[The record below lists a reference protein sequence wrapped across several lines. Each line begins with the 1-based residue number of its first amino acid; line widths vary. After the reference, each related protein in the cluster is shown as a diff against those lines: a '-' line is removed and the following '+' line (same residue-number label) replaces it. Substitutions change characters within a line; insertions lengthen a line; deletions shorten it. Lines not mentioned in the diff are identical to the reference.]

1 MPIEIPF
8 TLAAIEDFIV
18 PIIAVAMV
26 ISGIINSSREA
37 KKAKDA
43 RARKRRSS
51 GSSSTSGSGDIQRD
65 IGADTSNSNLPTLEQ
80 IAEQR
85 RRQLDSLSR
94 KRMGTARQSPDQSA
108 KDAMAAERA
117 AAKKEYEARAE
128 AMRREKAEAA
138 AQSRAQERRR
148 QQAEEL
154 RRQQEQQQRER
165 AARAQRKRQQ
175 QQAKPQRSL
184 QSLGSG
190 QHDSIVSGNL
200 GHGATDVEDTH
211 TGFGTVHRHVKDAP
225 ALPAVQIGHASEIRA
240 LVKGHALRNA
250 ILLKEVLDRPL
261 ALRDDNEHSDPFD
274 F

>member
-1 MPIEIPF
+1 MPTEIPF

-43 RARKRRSS
+43 RARKRQTRSS
-51 GSSSTSGSGDIQRD
+51 GDIEST
-65 IGADTSNSNLPTLEQ
+65 IGADSSNSNLPTLEE

-94 KRMGTARQSPDQSA
+94 KRTGTPRQQPDQGA
-108 KDAMAAERA
+108 QNAIAAERA
-117 AAKKEYEARAE
+117 AAQKEYQARAE
-128 AMRREKAEAA
+128 ALRREKAEAA
-138 AQSRAQERRR
+138 AQSRALDRRR
-148 QQAEEL
+148 QQADEL

-165 AARAQRKRQQ
+165 AARARLRQQ
-175 QQAKPQRSL
+175 PAQSNRSL
-184 QSLGSG
+184 QTLGSEQSG
-190 QHDSIVSGNL
+190 SIVSGDL
-200 GHGATDVEDTH
+200 GHGATDVEDKH
-211 TGFGTVHRHVKDAP
+211 DGLGSVHRHVQDVP
-225 ALPAVQIGHASEIRA
+225 TLPIAQIGHASEIRA

-261 ALRDDNEHSDPFD
+261 ALRGDEDEQADPFD

>member
-43 RARKRRSS
+43 RARKRQSRSS
-51 GSSSTSGSGDIQRD
+51 GDMEST
-65 IGADTSNSNLPTLEQ
+65 IGADSSNSNLPTLEE

-94 KRMGTARQSPDQSA
+94 KRSTSTSTQSGRSGN
-108 KDAMAAERA
+108 DAIAAERA
-117 AAKKEYEARAE
+117 AAQKEYEARAE
-128 AMRREKAEAA
+128 ALRREKAEAA
-138 AQSRAQERRR
+138 AQSRAADRRR

-165 AARAQRKRQQ
+165 LARAERDRQRQQ
-175 QQAKPQRSL
+175 TQSKRSL
-184 QSLGSG
+184 QTLGSKKPG
-190 QHDSIVSGNL
+190 SIVSGDL

-211 TGFGTVHRHVKDAP
+211 DTFGAVHRHVKDVP
-225 ALPAVQIGHASEIRA
+225 ALPIVQIGHASEIRA

-261 ALRDDNEHSDPFD
+261 ALRDDVGEQVDPFA